1 MLHIHRTKI
10 AIGRNLEYAPRW
22 VKGWCSYQ
30 TMVPMYS
37 GANVIPL
44 QAGAHATPSS
54 HAESIPHPFITVA
67 EERARRRRVPCIK
80 GVGEGVDMVR
90 HLATLGGDS
99 ERSRGPEKLR

>member
-67 EERARRRRVPCIK
+67 AEESEAEARSMYKGSRRR
-80 GVGEGVDMVR
+80 G
-90 HLATLGGDS
+90 
-99 ERSRGPEKLR
+99 

>member
-1 MLHIHRTKI
+1 
-10 AIGRNLEYAPRW
+10 
-22 VKGWCSYQ
+22 
-30 TMVPMYS
+30 MVPTQS

-67 EERARRRRVPCIK
+67 EEESAAEARFMYIE
-80 GVGEGVDMVR
+80 GVGEGADIVR
-90 HLATLGGDS
+90 HLATGGDS